1 MDSASAEDLTCPV
14 CKGNFKDPFVLTCKH
29 RYCTECLRSL
39 WRDTETKTCPLCRR
53 QSSLELPPDMC
64 ILHNVKLQLFCVEDQ
79 QYVCLT
85 CVNSEEHTNHTFRSI
100 KRGISSLKETKERS
114 STESETICSLHNEKL
129 QLFCQEDEQ
138 PVCVDCVY
146 AETHTNH
153 SFKSISEAVSTYKE
167 KLKTEMKTLEEDR
180 KHKENLKGEFEESA
194 KHIKVK
200 VDHTEKQIEHQF
212 EALRQKLEEEK
223 QAVIAALREEEE
235 KMMKKTVEEIDSQ
248 ISTLTD
254 AIKDTEEM
262 LKVSDDCLLKEADV
276 LRKRVQISQLDPELP
291 SAASINVSQYM
302 WNLMSNIKKKM
313 EETINNIFQYTPV
326 LLDPKTAHSDLV
338 VSEDLTS
345 VKREKSPDDKKK
357 PYHPYVLGSE
367 GYTSGKHSWDVEVK
381 DSKFWTIG
389 VMAESNHKKGGDI
402 FTSDNWSVHYDS
414 YSMSTWAGFSVCQ
427 HLECVRVELDYDNGT
442 VSFSDPVKNTL
453 LHTFT
458 TTFTE
463 TVFPFFHTLDSLKIL
478 RSSDE

>member
-1 MDSASAEDLTCPV
+1 MDSASAEDFTCPV

-29 RYCTECLRSL
+29 KYCTECLRSS
-39 WRDTETKTCPLCRR
+39 WTDDVTKKCALCKRR
-53 QSSLELPPDMC
+53 SSHELPPVMC
-64 ILHNVKLQLFCVEDQ
+64 ILHNVKPQLFCVEDQ

-100 KRGISSLKETKERS
+100 RGAISSYKDTKERS
-114 STESETICSLHNEKL
+114 SSESEKICGLHDEKL

-138 PVCVDCVY
+138 QVCVECVY

-153 SFKSISEAVSTYKE
+153 SFKSISEAASTYKE
-167 KLKTEMKTLEEDR
+167 KLKTEIKSLEEDR
-180 KHKENLKGEFEESA
+180 KHKENIKGKFEESA

-200 VDHTEKQIEHQF
+200 VDHTEKQIVHQF
-212 EALRQKLEEEK
+212 ETLRQKLEEEK
-223 QAVIAALREEEE
+223 QAAIAALRDEEE
-235 KMMKKTVEEIDSQ
+235 KIMKKTVEEIDSQ

-262 LKVSDDCLLKEADV
+262 LKASDDCLLKEADV
-276 LRKRVQISQLDPELP
+276 LMKRVQISQLDPELP
-291 SAASINVSQYM
+291 SAASVNVSRYL

-313 EETINNIFQYTPV
+313 EETINNIFQYIPV
-326 LLDPKTAHSDLV
+326 FLDPKTAHPDLLVSD
-338 VSEDLTS
+338 DLTS
-345 VKREKSPDDKKK
+345 VKREKSPDDTEK

-389 VMAESNHKKGGDI
+389 VTTESNHKKGGDI
-402 FTSDNWSVHYDS
+402 FKSDNWSVHYDN
-414 YSMSTWAGFSVCQ
+414 YSMTTWAGIAVGQ
-427 HLECVRVELDYDNGT
+427 LERLRVELDYDIGA
-442 VSFSDPVKNTL
+442 VSFSDPVKNTP

-458 TTFTE
+458 TTFTD
-463 TVFPFFHTLDSLKIL
+463 TVFPFFHTLDSLKIFGF
-478 RSSDE
+478 SG